1 MAKKEEKETGVQKIE
16 SAEVTVIPSKEEL
29 QAGMRKTLKELD
41 EKLAEL
47 SVPVD
52 KPWKTSNV
60 AYYVGGYTFT
70 ISASSNGIDMT
81 FLTKALIEVRRS
93 IKEYKELVKEFK
105 LANKTCMYG
114 GFDAAILEE
123 ELVRRIKIQTNTQTI
138 ADIKA
143 AKTKL
148 EAFLS
153 EDDRLIKTLSE
164 VEGLLK

>member
-1 MAKKEEKETGVQKIE
+1 MAKKKANDEIAVISNT
-16 SAEVTVIPSKEEL
+16 EVTVIPSKEEL

-52 KPWKTSNV
+52 KPWKVGTIQ
-60 AYYVGGYTFT
+60 YYGDGYSVQVNPATNGTDIAFL
-70 ISASSNGIDMT
+70 IKIIASA
-81 FLTKALIEVRRS
+81 KRS
-93 IKEYKELVKEFK
+93 LQDHKDILKQFK
-105 LANKTCMYG
+105 LGKKPCLIG
-114 GFDAAILEE
+114 GFEAEQVIEE
-123 ELVRRIKIQTNTQTI
+123 FERRLKIQTNTQSI
-138 ADIKA
+138 QDIKN

-164 VEGLLK
+164 VENLLK